1 MQSLFLNKI
10 FPMRNYI
17 LGAVL
22 SMSTTLSAQQVM
34 TPELLWQL
42 GRVGAET
49 VSPEGKLIYRVSYF
63 DAIINKSESNLYS
76 VDLNGTGINQ
86 LTSNQG
92 TEYNVLTLPN
102 GKMGYLYKGQLWQSE
117 WDGSRA
123 VQLTRYEPGLDN
135 VRFSPDGSRIIF
147 SQEIKTGMTVQDRYS
162 DLDKANAFIIDG
174 LNYRHWDHWEDDKN
188 NHVMVAGYKDG
199 NLLDVVDIM
208 ANEPFDTPTAP
219 FGGAEDMIWNH
230 DGTEIIYVC
239 KKKSGT
245 EYAISTNTDIY
256 AYNLSTGK
264 TRNLTDGMMGYD
276 LAPAVSP
283 NGEWLAFLSMERD
296 GYEADK
302 NRMMVLNLR
311 TGERK
316 DLSGFIDES
325 VTSIKWSNDGKNIYF
340 ISPTKGVEELYLFDF
355 DSYYRG
361 LRIFPIKSVSQGQF
375 DVTGM
380 IAEVDGNLLVSR
392 TDMNHATELFKV
404 QLNDGSMQQ
413 ITSINDAVYSK
424 LSLSKVEP
432 HWIKTTDG
440 KDMLVWVIF
449 PPNFDP
455 KKKYPSI
462 LYCNGGPQSALSQFY
477 SFRWN
482 FQLMAAK
489 GYIVIAPNR
498 RGMPGHGVAW
508 NEQIST
514 DWGGQAIQDYYS
526 AADWAKNLEFIDDD
540 RMAAAGASY
549 GGYSVYMMAGTHEG
563 RFASMIAHDGL
574 FNLESFYGTTE
585 EMWFAN
591 WDMGGPYWEKG
602 PQDNSYSKFNPIN
615 FVQNWD
621 TPILIY
627 QGGKDYR
634 TTEDQAFQAFNAA
647 QLRGIKSRF
656 VYLPEENH
664 WVLSCQNGLLWQR
677 EFFRWL
683 EETMPVK

>member
-1 MQSLFLNKI
+1 MHK
-10 FPMRNYI
+10 YI
-17 LGAVL
+17 LITILSACTAV
-22 SMSTTLSAQQVM
+22 SAQQVM

-49 VSPEGKLIYRVSYF
+49 VSPNKDIIYRVSYF
-63 DAIINKSESNLYS
+63 DAGQNKSESNLYS
-76 VDLNGTGINQ
+76 IGADGNNAKM
-86 LTSNQG
+86 LTSSPG
-92 TEYNVLTLPN
+92 TEYNVLELPN

-117 WDGSRA
+117 WDGSRQ

-147 SQEIKTGMTVQDRYS
+147 SQEVKTAQTVQDRYA
-162 DLDKANAFIIDG
+162 DLDKANAYIIDG
-174 LNYRHWDHWEDDKN
+174 LNYRHWDHWEDEHS

-199 NLLDVVDIM
+199 NLLDVTDIM
-208 ANEPFDTPTAP
+208 AGEPFDCPTAP
-219 FGGAEDMIWNH
+219 FGGAEDFIWNH

-245 EYAISTNTDIY
+245 AYAVSTNTDIY
-256 AYNLSTGK
+256 AYNLASGK
-264 TRNLTDGMMGYD
+264 TRNLTEGMMGYD
-276 LAPAVSP
+276 MAPTLSP
-283 NGEWLAFLSMERD
+283 DGQWLAFLSMERD

-302 NRMMVLNLR
+302 NRIMVRHLK
-311 TGERK
+311 TGETK

-325 VTSIKWSNDGKNIYF
+325 VSAIKWSNDGKSIYF
-340 ISPTKGVEELYLFDF
+340 TSPTKGVEKLYLFDF

-361 LRIFPIKSVSQGQF
+361 LRIYPIRPVSEGQF

-380 IAEVDGNLLVSR
+380 IAEMDGRLVVTR
-392 TDMNHATELFKV
+392 TDMNHAAELFLV
-404 QLNDGSMQQ
+404 QLVDGHMEQLTRVNDS
-413 ITSINDAVYSK
+413 VYDQ
-424 LSLSKVEP
+424 LTLSKVEP

-440 KDMLVWVIF
+440 KDMLVWVIL

-455 KKKYPSI
+455 NKKYPSI

-489 GYIVIAPNR
+489 GYVVIAPNR

-514 DWGGQAIQDYYS
+514 DWGGQSIRDYYS
-526 AADWAKNLEFIDDD
+526 AADWAKSLNYIDDD

-549 GGYSVYMMAGTHEG
+549 GGYSLYMMAGTHEG
-563 RFASMIAHDGL
+563 RFASLIAHDGL

-602 PQDNSYSKFNPIN
+602 KQDSSYSIFNPIN
-615 FVQNWD
+615 YVQNWD

-683 EETMPVK
+683 EETMPSK

>member
-63 DAIINKSESNLYS
+63 DAVINKSESNLYS

-162 DLDKANAFIIDG
+162 DLDKANAYIIDG

-413 ITSINDAVYSK
+413 ITSVNDAVYSK

-526 AADWAKNLEFIDDD
+526 AADWAKSLEFIDDD

>member
-1 MQSLFLNKI
+1 
-10 FPMRNYI
+10 
-17 LGAVL
+17 
-22 SMSTTLSAQQVM
+22 
-34 TPELLWQL
+34 
-42 GRVGAET
+42 
-49 VSPEGKLIYRVSYF
+49 
-63 DAIINKSESNLYS
+63 
-76 VDLNGTGINQ
+76 
-86 LTSNQG
+86 
-92 TEYNVLTLPN
+92 
-102 GKMGYLYKGQLWQSE
+102 
-117 WDGSRA
+117 
-123 VQLTRYEPGLDN
+123 
-135 VRFSPDGSRIIF
+135 
-147 SQEIKTGMTVQDRYS
+147 MTVQDRYS
-162 DLDKANAFIIDG
+162 DLDKANAYIIDG

-413 ITSINDAVYSK
+413 ITSVNDAVYSK

-526 AADWAKNLEFIDDD
+526 AADWAKSLEFIDDD